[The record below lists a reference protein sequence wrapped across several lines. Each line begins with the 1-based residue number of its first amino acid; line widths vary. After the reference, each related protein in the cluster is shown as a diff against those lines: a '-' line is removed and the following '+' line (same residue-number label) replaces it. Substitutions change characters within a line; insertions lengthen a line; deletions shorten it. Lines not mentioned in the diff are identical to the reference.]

1 MITPAKTSTIQL
13 FSSNIVLVKSGDNFW
28 VKVVTAEK
36 WGSCPQ
42 VTNLISETK
51 LWPFSSTLDVGNNI
65 GKCFNIR
72 ESSNI
77 SQLCFAWKVTTR
89 ILPSILFQRERS
101 EHKIYI
107 GTSSATNRHF
117 CHQGQV
123 FHILLLSLLIY
134 PFIITLYCMLVA
146 VLLCNDTFVLYE
158 GERGGSWSH
167 PRAFAW
173 LWICQVKSII
183 SVANSGD
190 LPKNLWNTVMLLDTS
205 DTLVP
210 QHVMMHSLMHFY
222 DAFATCVIFGAVCI
236 FDVLLKYWCT
246 YYPNY
251 NMCDIT
257 EKPDI
262 GQIWPKNYAVQ
273 LICPKLEGNSGGRF
287 DQLMLSTVGYLFP
300 NPISTGLNLNFNER
314 HLIFRFRMS
323 GDLVGFVSSSLSLLT
338 N

>member
-158 GERGGSWSH
+158 GERGGQLESSKGI
-167 PRAFAW
+167 RLA
-173 LWICQVKSII
+173 L
-183 SVANSGD
+183 D
-190 LPKNLWNTVMLLDTS
+190 LPS
-205 DTLVP
+205 
-210 QHVMMHSLMHFY
+210 
-222 DAFATCVIFGAVCI
+222 
-236 FDVLLKYWCT
+236 
-246 YYPNY
+246 
-251 NMCDIT
+251 
-257 EKPDI
+257 
-262 GQIWPKNYAVQ
+262 
-273 LICPKLEGNSGGRF
+273 
-287 DQLMLSTVGYLFP
+287 
-300 NPISTGLNLNFNER
+300 
-314 HLIFRFRMS
+314 
-323 GDLVGFVSSSLSLLT
+323 
-338 N
+338 